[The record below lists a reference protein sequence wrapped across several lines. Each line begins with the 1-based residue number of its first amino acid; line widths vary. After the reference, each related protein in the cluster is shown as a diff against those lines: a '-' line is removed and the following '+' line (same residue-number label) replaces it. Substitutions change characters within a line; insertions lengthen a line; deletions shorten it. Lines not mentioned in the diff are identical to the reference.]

1 MPSASRVLLHLNME
15 TRALHPDADWP
26 WLELMTLE
34 ASRARYLDHLV
45 GIYGFEAPAA
55 PFSITDIDSG
65 LDAPGPPPL
74 DPNDPDHLSKI
85 KSGL

>member
-1 MPSASRVLLHLNME
+1 MRISNSF
-15 TRALHPDADWP
+15 PDPLIGCQMFPEDGTT
-26 WLELMTLE
+26 EE
-34 ASRARYLDHLV
+34 F
-45 GIYGFEAPAA
+45 GYGFEAPAA